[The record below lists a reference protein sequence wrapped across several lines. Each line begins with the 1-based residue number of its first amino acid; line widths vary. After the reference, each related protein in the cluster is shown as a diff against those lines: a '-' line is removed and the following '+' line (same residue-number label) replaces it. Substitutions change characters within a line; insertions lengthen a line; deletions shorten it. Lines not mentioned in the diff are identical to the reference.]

1 MISIQQ
7 IQYILT
13 LSEEKQFQ
21 KASERCFVTQP
32 TLSMQ
37 VKKAEEMLGGQLF
50 DRSGSPLEMTPF
62 GNELLPIFRDV
73 IADYSNIKD
82 VVLKKDGVYKEEIKM
97 AIIPTIAGY
106 MIPELYNEWK
116 KVLPN
121 VQLTIEE
128 LKTEEILSNLED
140 RKIDIG
146 ILAGPVVNPK
156 WRTIPLYSEEIK
168 AYLPS
173 RTGVDIKLDKLVN
186 EHPWLLTKGN
196 CLRTQM
202 MHFCQLKSDGSK
214 DNWDYEGGNISLLEN
229 MVLINGGYTLVPENY
244 IKKNEQDYKR
254 IFSSANEVPAR
265 EVISLVPNKSPKM
278 KLLEAII
285 RKIQLEYNK
294 GVTDSVLSIL
304 NWK

>member
-7 IQYILT
+7 IQYILS

-21 KASERCFVTQP
+21 KASELCFVTQP

-37 VKKAEEMLGGQLF
+37 VKKAEQMLGGQLF
-50 DRSGSPLEMTPF
+50 DRSRSPLEMTKF
-62 GNELLPIFRDV
+62 GNELLPIFRDI
-73 IADYSNIKD
+73 IADYSNIEN
-82 VVLKKDGVYKEEIKM
+82 VVLKKDGLYKEEIKL

-116 KVLPN
+116 KTLPN

-128 LKTEEILSNLED
+128 LKTEEILSSLED

-146 ILAGPVVNPK
+146 ILAGPIINPK
-156 WRTIPLYSEEIK
+156 WRTIPLFKEEIK
-168 AYLPS
+168 AFLPS
-173 RTGVDIKLDKLVN
+173 KKGTDIKLEHLVN

-202 MHFCQLKSDGSK
+202 MHFCQLKSDESK

-229 MVLINGGYTLVPENY
+229 MVLINGGYTLVPEFYMN
-244 IKKNEQDYKR
+244 KNTKDYKR
-254 IFSSANEVPAR
+254 IFSAANEVPAR
-265 EVISLVPNKSPKM
+265 EVVSLVPNKSPKM
-278 KLLEAII
+278 KFLEAII
-285 RKIQLEYNK
+285 RTVQLEYNK
-294 GVTDSVLSIL
+294 GTSNSSLSIL

>member
-7 IQYILT
+7 IQYILS

-21 KASERCFVTQP
+21 KASEQCFVTQP

-37 VKKAEEMLGGQLF
+37 IKKAEQMLGGQLF
-50 DRSGSPLEMTPF
+50 DRSRSPLEMTPF

-73 IADYSNIKD
+73 IADYSNIEN
-82 VVLKKDGVYKEEIKM
+82 VVLKKDGLYKEEIKL

-116 KVLPN
+116 NTLPN

-128 LKTEEILSNLED
+128 MKSEDILSSLED

-146 ILAGPVVNPK
+146 ILAGPIINPK
-156 WRTIPLYSEEIK
+156 WRTIPLFKEEIK
-168 AYLPS
+168 AFLPS
-173 RTGVDIKLDKLVN
+173 KKGADIKLEHLVN

-202 MHFCQLKSDGSK
+202 MHFCQLKSDESK

-229 MVLINGGYTLVPENY
+229 MVLINGGYTLVPEFY
-244 IKKNEQDYKR
+244 INKNKKDYKR
-254 IFSSANEVPAR
+254 IFSAAKEVPAR
-265 EVISLVPNKSPKM
+265 EVVSLVPNKSPKM
-278 KLLEAII
+278 KFLEVII
-285 RKIQLEYNK
+285 RAVQLKYNK
-294 GVTDSVLSIL
+294 GTSHSSLSIL

>member
-50 DRSGSPLEMTPF
+50 DRSRSPLEMTPF

-73 IADYSNIKD
+73 MADYSNIKD

>member
-7 IQYILT
+7 IHYILT

-37 VKKAEEMLGGQLF
+37 VKKAEQILGGQLF
-50 DRSGSPLEMTPF
+50 DRSRNPLALTSF
-62 GNELLPIFRDV
+62 GVELLPIFRDV
-73 IADYSNIKD
+73 MSDYSNIED
-82 VVLKKDGVYKEEIKM
+82 IVSKKDGVYREEIKM

-106 MIPELYNEWK
+106 MLPALYNEWK
-116 KVLPN
+116 KALPN
-121 VQLTIEE
+121 VQLTIVEM
-128 LKTEEILSNLED
+128 KTEEILSNLED

-146 ILAGPVVNPK
+146 ILAGPVMNPK
-156 WRTIPLYSEEIK
+156 WRTIPLYREEIK
-168 AYLPS
+168 AFFPS
-173 RTGVDIKLDKLVN
+173 IKDREIKLDDLVN

-202 MHFCQLKSDGSK
+202 MHFCQLKSGDGK
-214 DNWDYEGGNISLLEN
+214 DAWDYEGGNILLLED
-229 MVLINGGYTLVPENY
+229 MVKTNGGYTLVPTNF
-244 IKKNEQDYKR
+244 IKNNEKDYKR
-254 IFSSANEVPAR
+254 IYSLANEVPAR

-294 GVTDSVLSIL
+294 GTSDDALSIL
-304 NWK
+304 NWE

>member
-7 IQYILT
+7 IQYIHA

-37 VKKAEEMLGGQLF
+37 VKKAEEMLGGQVF
-50 DRSGSPLEMTPF
+50 DRSRSPLGMTQF
-62 GNELLPIFRDV
+62 GLELLPIFRDV
-73 IADYSNIKD
+73 MADYSNIEE
-82 VVLKKDGVYKEEIKM
+82 VILKKKGVYREEVKM
-97 AIIPTIAGY
+97 AIIPTVAGY
-106 MIPELYNEWK
+106 MVPELYNEWK
-116 KVLPN
+116 NVLPN
-121 VQLTIEE
+121 VQLTIVE
-128 LKTEEILSNLED
+128 LKTEEILTALED

-156 WRTIPLYSEEIK
+156 WRSIPLYKEEIK
-168 AYLPS
+168 AFLPG
-173 RTGVDIKLDKLVN
+173 RKGEGIQLDELVN

-202 MHFCQLKSDGSK
+202 MHFCQLKSAEGKGD
-214 DNWDYEGGNISLLEN
+214 WDYEGGNISLLEN
-229 MVLINGGYTLVPENY
+229 MVKLNGGYTLVPVNF
-244 IKKNEQDYKR
+244 IKADQADYKR

-265 EVISLVPNKSPKM
+265 GIISLIPNKSPKM
-278 KLLEAII
+278 KFLEIMIRII
-285 RKIQLEYNK
+285 QFKYNSNLE
-294 GVTDSVLSIL
+294 DASLSIL

>member
-13 LSEEKQFQ
+13 LSEERQFQ

-50 DRSGSPLEMTPF
+50 DRSRSPLEMTPF

-73 IADYSNIKD
+73 MADYSNIKD

-294 GVTDSVLSIL
+294 GTSDNSLSIL

>member
-7 IQYILT
+7 IQYILS

-21 KASERCFVTQP
+21 KASEQCFVTQP

-37 VKKAEEMLGGQLF
+37 IKKAEQMLGGQLF
-50 DRSGSPLEMTPF
+50 DRSRSPLEMTPF

-73 IADYSNIKD
+73 IADYSNIEN
-82 VVLKKDGVYKEEIKM
+82 VVLKKDGLYKEEIKL

-116 KVLPN
+116 NTLPN

-128 LKTEEILSNLED
+128 MKSEDILSSLED

-146 ILAGPVVNPK
+146 ILAGPIINPK
-156 WRTIPLYSEEIK
+156 WRTIPLFKEEIK
-168 AYLPS
+168 AFLPS
-173 RTGVDIKLDKLVN
+173 KKGTDIKLEHLVN

-202 MHFCQLKSDGSK
+202 MHFCQLKSDESK

-229 MVLINGGYTLVPENY
+229 MVLINGGYTLVPEFYMNKN
-244 IKKNEQDYKR
+244 KKDYKR
-254 IFSSANEVPAR
+254 IFSAANEVPAR

-278 KLLEAII
+278 KFLEAII
-285 RKIQLEYNK
+285 RTIQLKYNK
-294 GVTDSVLSIL
+294 GTSDSSLSIL

>member
-7 IQYILT
+7 IQYILS

-21 KASERCFVTQP
+21 KASELCFVTQP

-37 VKKAEEMLGGQLF
+37 VKKAEQMLGGQLF
-50 DRSGSPLEMTPF
+50 DRSRSPIEMTQF
-62 GNELLPIFRDV
+62 GNELLPIFRDI
-73 IADYSNIKD
+73 IADYSNIEN
-82 VVLKKDGVYKEEIKM
+82 VVLKKDGLYKEEIKL

-116 KVLPN
+116 KTLPN

-128 LKTEEILSNLED
+128 LKTEEILSSLED

-146 ILAGPVVNPK
+146 ILAGPIINPK
-156 WRTIPLYSEEIK
+156 WRTIPLFKEEIK
-168 AYLPS
+168 AFLPS
-173 RTGVDIKLDKLVN
+173 KKGTDIKLEHLVN

-202 MHFCQLKSDGSK
+202 MHFCQLKSDESK

-229 MVLINGGYTLVPENY
+229 MVLINGGYTLVPEFYMN
-244 IKKNEQDYKR
+244 KNTKDYKR
-254 IFSSANEVPAR
+254 IFSAANEVPAR
-265 EVISLVPNKSPKM
+265 EVVSLVPNKSPKM
-278 KLLEAII
+278 KFLEAII
-285 RKIQLEYNK
+285 RTVQLEYNK
-294 GVTDSVLSIL
+294 GTSNSSLSIL

>member
-37 VKKAEEMLGGQLF
+37 VKKAEQMLGGQLF
-50 DRSGSPLEMTPF
+50 DRSRNPLELTPF

-73 IADYSNIKD
+73 IADYSNIED
-82 VVLKKDGVYKEEIKM
+82 VILKKDGIYKEEIKM

-106 MIPELYNEWK
+106 MVPELYNEWK
-116 KVLPN
+116 KALPN
-121 VQLTIEE
+121 VQLTIVE
-128 LKTEEILSNLED
+128 LKTEEILKSLED

-146 ILAGPVVNPK
+146 ILAGPVLNPK

-168 AYLPS
+168 AFLPS
-173 RTGVDIKLDKLVN
+173 KKGAAIKLDELVN

-202 MHFCQLKSDGSK
+202 MHFCQLKSGEGK
-214 DNWDYEGGNISLLEN
+214 DDWDYEGGNISLLEN

-244 IKKNEQDYKR
+244 IKKNEKDYKR
-254 IFSSANEVPAR
+254 IFSSANEIPAR
-265 EVISLVPNKSPKM
+265 EVISLVPNKSPKI
-278 KLLEAII
+278 KFLEAII

-294 GVTDSVLSIL
+294 GTSDDALSIL
-304 NWK
+304 NWE